1 MVSGDDGGGGELGA
15 GLVHSVGQTLSG
27 GGRGG
32 EGSGQRAGGHTA
44 ASCACWPGDS
54 RENCLQRRC
63 CWLAAAAGPAPAALC
78 ASGPAAP
85 DAAGTVRL

>member
-1 MVSGDDGGGGELGA
+1 MA
-15 GLVHSVGQTLSG
+15 
-27 GGRGG
+27 
-32 EGSGQRAGGHTA
+32 TA
-44 ASCACWPGDS
+44 AVCVCWPADS
-54 RENCLQRRC
+54 REYCLQQRWC